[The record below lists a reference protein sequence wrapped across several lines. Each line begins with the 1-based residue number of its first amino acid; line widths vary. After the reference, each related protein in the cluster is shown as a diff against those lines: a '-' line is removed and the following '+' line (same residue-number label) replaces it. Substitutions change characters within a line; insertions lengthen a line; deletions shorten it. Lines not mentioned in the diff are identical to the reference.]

1 MSNYKITE
9 YSFKKAKKLNLVIK
23 VSINPSKKIDV
34 YKDNVYLASIG
45 DSQYMDY
52 PNYIR
57 IYGQIYANERKR
69 LYVNR
74 HTINANIIYSKQW
87 LSLNLLW

>member
-87 LSLNLLW
+87 LALNLLW